1 MEDAPKPINNSSINV
16 EIKENNDN
24 AYNLTITNSFSVLK
38 IYVEKENSF
47 PKVDYYKEFKQEELA
62 KTSKFFKVFEDI
74 NSVFMALK
82 EIFESKKPILMEEN
96 EYINLKIVPIISALG
111 ESNLIIPRKKEDD
124 KKIINDLCDVVNKQG
139 KEIENLKGKIKTLEE
154 KIDKLEKTMENNIVV
169 RRLRNT
175 DSLIGDI
182 IKTNEQ
188 FNLIC
193 DWIDRDKNFKFK
205 LLYKGTTDGDTKEIF
220 HKKCDN
226 QGPTI
231 SIIESTDGQIFGG
244 YASKSWD
251 KNSTTDIPDSNSF
264 LFNINIRK
272 KYSVLNNRGLMNGY
286 ICDFGGSNFHELWIY
301 NNYFSNKGGCDN
313 GTGYNFK
320 NYELSGGKNYF
331 EVKELEVYK
340 VDEV

>member
-1 MEDAPKPINNSSINV
+1 
-16 EIKENNDN
+16 
-24 AYNLTITNSFSVLK
+24 
-38 IYVEKENSF
+38 
-47 PKVDYYKEFKQEELA
+47 
-62 KTSKFFKVFEDI
+62 
-74 NSVFMALK
+74 
-82 EIFESKKPILMEEN
+82 
-96 EYINLKIVPIISALG
+96 
-111 ESNLIIPRKKEDD
+111 
-124 KKIINDLCDVVNKQG
+124 
-139 KEIENLKGKIKTLEE
+139 
-154 KIDKLEKTMENNIVV
+154 MENNIVV

-226 QGPTI
+226 KGPTI

-264 LFNINIRK
+264 LFNINIKK
-272 KYSVLNNRGLMNGY
+272 KYSVSNNRGLMKSGY
-286 ICDFGGSNFHELWIY
+286 LCDFGGANFYELWID
-301 NNYFSNKGGCDN
+301 NIFFSNNGYCDN
-313 GTGYNFK
+313 GNGYNFK
-320 NYELSGGKNYF
+320 NYELCGGKSSF
-331 EVKELEVYK
+331 KVKELEVYK